1 VDLES
6 LLEQVQ
12 AEPDSPDK
20 ADALALLEEQLAA
33 VRAAEEAEGP
43 LDVEAANFEPEA
55 TGGPASGESGAKP
68 DVGKRSAGGGPPK
81 KAPPFGAKPDG
92 EDVADGKGDEDKP
105 VPPFRKK
112 A

>member
-20 ADALALLEEQLAA
+20 ADALALLGEQLAA
-33 VRAAEEAEGP
+33 VRAAEETEGP

-55 TGGPASGESGAKP
+55 TGSEPDAKP
-68 DVGKRSAGGGPPK
+68 DTGKKPAGDGPPK

-92 EDVADGKGDEDKP
+92 ENAADGKGDEDRP